1 MRRKKIGYIF
11 PLPLAFATEI
21 KKWNLFLWYT
31 LIILR
36 FPKDKNDDRKI
47 LWKEVEIS
55 EAWNC
60 CHLGILRD
68 IHTNTLVV
76 HRYKNHWCQI
86 IELSGIF
93 VDCSHTLL
101 IIQNKEATYY
111 TMIWYSIF
119 IFLLSNIVYLRT
131 LHYGR
136 RKWQNFKWFHV
147 AAVYCGILNLS
158 AAYFIISDGNC
169 LT

>member
-21 KKWNLFLWYT
+21 KKWNLSLWYT

-101 IIQNKEATYY
+101 FEEVSSQIKNILWEFLVTFSFNEYLERKSALW
-111 TMIWYSIF
+111 WYPS
-119 IFLLSNIVYLRT
+119 SNYVCHGT
-131 LHYGR
+131 
-136 RKWQNFKWFHV
+136 FHV
-147 AAVYCGILNLS
+147 GD
-158 AAYFIISDGNC
+158 IS
-169 LT
+169 LTSHSLLYTKKLWMYSC